1 VREVAPLFGVRVDK
15 WLGDGVMLVGVEAE
29 PVVTATIAI
38 GARFTAD
45 GRLSMRAGI
54 ATGDVILVEGDEYVG
69 RTVNVAARLCD
80 QADAGEVIAATPDV
94 DSTELP
100 AAETRSVTVRGVAE
114 VVPVSVFDIG
124 TASTDA
130 RALGAEAILAI
141 VDGLTRPARAL
152 RHPRLRG

>member
-1 VREVAPLFGVRVDK
+1 
-15 WLGDGVMLVGVEAE
+15 
-29 PVVTATIAI
+29 
-38 GARFTAD
+38 
-45 GRLSMRAGI
+45 MRAGI